1 MKIKNKSYD
10 DLVNEYRKLAKR
22 ADQRLVRLEG
32 QRHHKKYKNIL
43 EFSYKTAIKDIR
55 TYGNKKAK
63 RFNTEP
69 PKDIDDLTQKIAD
82 IKKFLN
88 SPTSKVTWMNKI
100 ISSLNKTFFGN
111 DTKQYLTWEEYAN
124 FFDKNDADVLDNRIE
139 YNMRIVSGGLMKKY
153 KINPDNVQ
161 EKLDQFTRKGDIDV
175 LQSRA
180 IEDLLVKQGLS
191 FNKLF
196 K

>member
-1 MKIKNKSYD
+1 MKIRNKSYD
-10 DLVNEYRKLAKR
+10 DLVKEYRKLAKR

-55 TYGNKKAK
+55 SWSGKKAK

-69 PKDIDDLTQKIAD
+69 PKQAEDLIAKIAD

-88 SPTSKVTWMNKI
+88 SPTSRVSWLNRTT
-100 ISSLNKTFFGN
+100 SSLNKTFFGN
-111 DTKQYLTWEEYAN
+111 DKKQYLTWEEYAN
-124 FFDKNDADVLDNRIE
+124 FFDKNDADNTDSRFE
-139 YNMRIVSGGLMKKY
+139 YNMLIKSGGLMKKY
-153 KINPDNVQ
+153 NINSDNVE
-161 EKLDQFTRKGDIDV
+161 EKLNQFQRSSDIDI
-175 LQSRA
+175 LEQRTLKD
-180 IEDLLVKQGLS
+180 IFKDKLDFK
-191 FNKLF
+191 KLF

>member
-1 MKIKNKSYD
+1 MKIRNKSYD
-10 DLVNEYRKLAKR
+10 DLVKEYRKLAKR

-55 TYGNKKAK
+55 SWSGKKAK

-69 PKDIDDLTQKIAD
+69 PKHAEDLIAKIAD

-88 SPTSKVTWMNKI
+88 SPTSRVNWLNRIT
-100 ISSLNKTFFGN
+100 SSLNKTFFGN
-111 DTKQYLTWEEYAN
+111 DKKQYLTWEEYAN
-124 FFDKNDADVLDNRIE
+124 FFDKNDADNTDSRFE
-139 YNMRIVSGGLMKKY
+139 YNMLIKSGGLMKKY
-153 KINPDNVQ
+153 NINSDNVE
-161 EKLDQFTRKGDIDV
+161 EKLNQFQRSSEIDILEQRTLKDIFKDK
-175 LQSRA
+175 L
-180 IEDLLVKQGLS
+180 DFK
-191 FNKLF
+191 KLF